1 MKKFRCGFTA
11 VIGRPNVGKS
21 TFLNSV
27 LKEKVSIVSDIPQT
41 TRYNIRAVLT
51 KSSAQIVFIDTP
63 GMHLFK
69 DKLVSALN
77 GLAVSS
83 LKEIDAV
90 VYVVDCSRGPFKEEE
105 RIVRVL
111 SRQRA
116 PVIMALNK
124 IDKSRKYLNDYISL
138 WENRGKTDTM
148 PLKYF
153 IPISAL
159 KGTNLDRLID
169 SIEEFLPEG
178 EPFYPAEVK
187 TDFPLPYRVSDVIRE
202 KICCFLK
209 EEIPH
214 GTAVE
219 TVSIE
224 DNDKLEIV
232 RVNILV
238 SQKSQKLIAVGKK
251 GEMIKRIGISAR
263 MDLERIFKKKVFLD
277 LRVKLEKNWQNNP
290 RIIQELGYT
299 QR

>member
-1 MKKFRCGFTA
+1 VKKFRCGFVA

-41 TRYNIRAVLT
+41 TRHNIRAVLT
-51 KSSAQIVFIDTP
+51 KSSAQVVFIDTP

-77 GLAVSS
+77 SLAVSS
-83 LKEIDAV
+83 LKDIDAV
-90 VYVVDCSRGPFKEEE
+90 VYIVDCSRGPFQEEE
-105 RIVRVL
+105 RIVKIL

-116 PVIMALNK
+116 PIIMALNK
-124 IDKSRKYLNDYISL
+124 IDKSRKYLSDYINL
-138 WENRGKTDTM
+138 WENSSKTNTG

-159 KGTNLDRLID
+159 RGTNLDKLVG
-169 SIEEFLPEG
+169 SIEEFLPQG

-187 TDFPLPYRVSDVIRE
+187 TDFPLSYRVSDVIRE

-209 EEIPH
+209 EEVPH

-219 TVSIE
+219 TISIE
-224 DNDKLEIV
+224 DNDKLAII
-232 RVNILV
+232 RANILI
-238 SQKSQKLIAVGKK
+238 SHKSQKLIAVGRK

-277 LRVKLEKNWQNNP
+277 LKVKLEKGWQNKP
-290 RIIQELGYT
+290 RILQALGYT
-299 QR
+299 RR

>member
-1 MKKFRCGFTA
+1 M
-11 VIGRPNVGKS
+11 GKS

-41 TRYNIRAVLT
+41 TRHNIRAVLT
-51 KSSAQIVFIDTP
+51 KSSVQIVFIDTP

-83 LKEIDAV
+83 LEDIDVV
-90 VYVVDCSRGPFKEEE
+90 VYIVDCSRRPFQEEE
-105 RIVRVL
+105 RIVKML
-111 SRQRA
+111 SWQKA

-124 IDKSRKYLNDYISL
+124 IDKSRKYLSDYVNL
-138 WENRGKTDTM
+138 WENSNKTNTG

-159 KGTNLDRLID
+159 RGANLDKLIG
-169 SIEEFLPEG
+169 SIEEFLPQG
-178 EPFYPAEVK
+178 EPFYPKDVK

-209 EEIPH
+209 EEVPH

-224 DNDKLEIV
+224 DNEKLAII
-232 RVNILV
+232 RANILV
-238 SQKSQKLIAVGKK
+238 SHKSQKLIAVGKK
-251 GEMIKRIGISAR
+251 GEMIKRIGTFAR
-263 MDLERIFKKKVFLD
+263 TDLELIFKKKVFLD
-277 LRVKLEKNWQNNP
+277 LKVKLEKGWQNKP
-290 RIIQELGYT
+290 RILQELGYT
-299 QR
+299 RR